1 MALVNLNKE
10 KKIQLLAI
18 SIGIVYLWF
27 GMLKF
32 IPGASPAENLATDTI
47 TRLFVGI
54 IPPNI
59 SIVLL
64 AIWEVLVGVF
74 LIINFQRKWTVALAL
89 AHMVLTFSVFFLLPE
104 QSFKDPPFILTII
117 GQYVI
122 KNLVIICGLIVLL
135 PGKTDSTS
143 G

>member
-1 MALVNLNKE
+1 MVNLKME
-10 KKIQLLAI
+10 RKIQLLAI
-18 SIGIVYLWF
+18 SIGVVYLWF

-32 IPGASPAENLATDTI
+32 FPGESPAENLATDTI

-54 IPPNI
+54 IPPHI

-64 AIWEVLVGVF
+64 AVWEVLVGVF
-74 LIINFQRKWTVALAL
+74 LIINFQRKWTVILAL
-89 AHMVLTFSVFFLLPE
+89 VHLVLTFSVFFLLPE

-122 KNLVIICGLIVLL
+122 KNLVIICGLLVLL
-135 PGKTDSTS
+135 PQPNRSY
-143 G
+143 